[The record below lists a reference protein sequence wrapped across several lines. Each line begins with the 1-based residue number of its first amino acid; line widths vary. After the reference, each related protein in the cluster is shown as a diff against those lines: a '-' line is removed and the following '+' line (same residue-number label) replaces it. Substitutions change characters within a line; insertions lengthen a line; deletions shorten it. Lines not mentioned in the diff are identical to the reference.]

1 MTTTD
6 AYAAALT
13 GAHTSRQRADAIALP
28 APTYDEALA
37 IQSLVMPALGAVSGF
52 KVGDRV
58 DGPPVIAPIPASRT
72 LASGAVVPVID
83 LLGIELEIGF
93 ECLTDGAPDL
103 KNPAQS
109 FLPRIVLELVDTR
122 LTGRELD
129 PMTKLADMQIN
140 AGLILGPALED
151 WDGGD
156 FSTVN
161 ARLICND
168 RTVIDGPATVPGG
181 SALAN
186 LALFCAHVG
195 RHCGG
200 LHKGQTVITGSLS
213 GLEYFPAG
221 TKVLGH
227 IDGFGG
233 IGCTLG

>member
-1 MTTTD
+1 MTTTE
-6 AYAAALT
+6 AYAAALIQ
-13 GAHTSRQRADAIALP
+13 AHASRQRADATALP

-37 IQSLVMPALGAVSGF
+37 IQSRVMPTLGAVSGF
-52 KVGDRV
+52 KVADRV

-72 LASGAVVPVID
+72 LATGAVVPVID

-93 ECLTDGAPDL
+93 ECLTDGAADL
-103 KNPAQS
+103 KTPAQY
-109 FLPRIVLELVDTR
+109 FRPRIVLELVDTR

-140 AGLILGPALED
+140 AGLILGPVLED
-151 WDGGD
+151 WDGSD

-161 ARLICND
+161 ARLTCND

-195 RHCGG
+195 QHCGG
-200 LHKGQTVITGSLS
+200 LRQGQTVITGSLS

-221 TKVLGH
+221 TKVAGH